1 MFALTFLSAL
11 GASLVAG
18 IFFAFS
24 AFIMSALGC
33 LSPAGGIS
41 AMQSINVVVLTPLF
55 FAVFF
60 GTAAAS
66 LALAIAALI
75 GRSNATAP

>member
-41 AMQSINVVVLTPLF
+41 AMQSINVVVLNPLF
-55 FAVFF
+55 FAGQRARVRHF
-60 GTAAAS
+60 GKNRHGQR
-66 LALAIAALI
+66 LWQDRL
-75 GRSNATAP
+75 RP